1 MIIVSINQVILPSFL
16 PTMIK
21 GDEWKRLT
29 PEKIE
34 FMNAQI
40 AIKDKVSVVS
50 TYETKSGGASEI
62 PYVPITECSIKISEV
77 ERLNS

>member
-21 GDEWKRLT
+21 GDEWRRLT

-34 FMNAQI
+34 YINAYI
-40 AIKDKVSVVS
+40 ALKDKDSMI
-50 TYETKSGGASEI
+50 TTIET
-62 PYVPITECSIKISEV
+62 
-77 ERLNS
+77 